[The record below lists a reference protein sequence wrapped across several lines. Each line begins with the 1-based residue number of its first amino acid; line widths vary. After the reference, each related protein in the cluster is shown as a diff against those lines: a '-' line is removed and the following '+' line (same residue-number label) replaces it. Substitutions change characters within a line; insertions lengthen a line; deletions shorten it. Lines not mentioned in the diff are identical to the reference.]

1 MRRFGIDTGPRFT
14 STLEQTS
21 KSMPSEKARRVVPR
35 HRRTQR
41 LFTIR
46 ERTNTNIEIGVYGL
60 LLVAVI
66 VWPVLPREWNA
77 LSLFIIVGGFPAL
90 VVAAMISASFMSVVQ
105 RHVNSAS
112 AWWAAGCGTL
122 SVVLPYVLVTQDL
135 GRAIIATTRT
145 TSFFVDLAVTSLLF
159 MAVTSGVAELRL
171 YARAE
176 RR

>member
-1 MRRFGIDTGPRFT
+1 MRFEYNVSLPTFSSSGPPWLAEIAADLATNAIATAFYSVRRSHRLLRFGPSLHWTRRRSASP
-14 STLEQTS
+14 LEQTS
-21 KSMPSEKARRVVPR
+21 K
-35 HRRTQR
+35 T
-41 LFTIR
+41 
-46 ERTNTNIEIGVYGL
+46 
-60 LLVAVI
+60 
-66 VWPVLPREWNA
+66 

-122 SVVLPYVLVTQDL
+122 SVVLPYVLVTQDI

-145 TSFFVDLAVTSLLF
+145 TSFFVDLAVTSPLF